1 MNITQTGPIEAA
13 LVTKIVAPKFTW
25 SPHSHLIHKN
35 SLPMKPNTDPNFIH
49 LQGIH
54 FPRESLYQHLLVTG
68 STGTGK
74 SHGILK
80 PLIRQILAA
89 EKESPELRPAMVVFD
104 IKGDLLPI
112 VKAALSQCGRQKDL
126 IVVGIGDNEA
136 VFNPLAEGVLTPTQ
150 IAQQLTLAASI
161 SGQEASQRT
170 KTEEL
175 FWSAARADVLTSLIE
190 LTQVSL
196 RDSSMG
202 SLSLEHLQR
211 ARGLLSQ
218 SQTKLLNWVSM
229 VAAEISEAS
238 GNALQEWAHLP
249 ESTRGCITSS
259 VGNVLAPW
267 TREPLCKLVNP
278 DPKRPL
284 LKLRDVVQHGK
295 VVVINA
301 AQTEHAEDLFP
312 GCVML
317 KQALFRLALSRSRQ
331 PVNQDRMVVIVIDEA
346 TRLIS
351 PHNHLSSEH
360 IALEMARSNKVA
372 FILAAQNL
380 SGLTAISGDTLTDKL
395 AALCGNQIFL
405 ANNCPATLRLAQ
417 RCFGDHLI
425 YRRHRTLVPTL
436 PAPQLF
442 PDIKSEEQQSAQVT
456 LVPVEVPIIT
466 AATLSRMP
474 TGAARAKLVNG
485 SVHRFQCTFD

>member
-1 MNITQTGPIEAA
+1 
-13 LVTKIVAPKFTW
+13 
-25 SPHSHLIHKN
+25 
-35 SLPMKPNTDPNFIH
+35 MKPNSDPNFIH
-49 LQGIH
+49 LHGIH
-54 FPRESLYQHLLVTG
+54 FPRSWIYQHILVTG
-68 STGTGK
+68 GSGTGK

-80 PLIRQILAA
+80 VLTRQILAA
-89 EKESPELRPAMVVFD
+89 DKEAPELRPAMVVFD

-112 VKAALSQCGRQKDL
+112 VKAALAQCGRQKDL
-126 IVVGIGDNEA
+126 IVVGIGDDEA

-161 SGQEASQRT
+161 AGQEASQRT

-175 FWSAARADVLTSLIE
+175 FWSAARTDLLTSLIE

-196 RDSSMG
+196 RDNG
-202 SLSLEHLQR
+202 IASLSLEHLQR
-211 ARGLLSQ
+211 ARGLLSK

-229 VAAEISEAS
+229 VAAELSEAS

-249 ESTRGCITSS
+249 ESTRGCIAAS

-267 TREPLCKLVNP
+267 TREPLGRLVNP

-284 LKLRDVVQHGK
+284 LNLREVVDHGK

-301 AQTEHAEDLFP
+301 AQTEHAEELFP
-312 GCVML
+312 GCVLL

-331 PVNQDRMVVIVIDEA
+331 PVNQDRMVVIMIDEA

-360 IALEMARSNKVA
+360 VALEMARSNKVA

-405 ANNCPATLRLAQ
+405 GNNCPATLRLAQ
-417 RCFGDHLI
+417 RCFGDHIVL
-425 YRRHRTLVPTL
+425 RRHPTLVPTL

-442 PDIKSEEQQSAQVT
+442 PDDAPDEQMSSQIT
-456 LVPVEVPIIT
+456 LVPVEVPVIS
-466 AATLSRMP
+466 ASALSRMP
-474 TGAARAKLVNG
+474 PGAARAKLVDG
-485 SVHRFQCTFD
+485 SVHQFQCTFD